1 MATLKTAYL
10 DIETD
15 YVGPFQQPDKR
26 LFKDF
31 PNHRLTVIGIR
42 IVGDNEDRFVQLV
55 GPDATRDNLM
65 NALAGVARLV
75 TYNGRS
81 KPDKLK
87 ASVGFD
93 FPVIKAQL
101 GVTLDELLPHD
112 DLVPLC
118 WQKNLY
124 GGLKKV
130 EIALGLKR
138 KLPGRDGVWANQ
150 VWREYQRTRDQKL
163 LDELLVYNKE
173 DVFMLREVEL
183 ALQSRR

>member
-1 MATLKTAYL
+1 MAATKTAYL

-15 YVGPFQQPDKR
+15 YVGPFAPPDKR

-31 PNHRLTVIGIR
+31 PNHKLTVIGIR
-42 IVGDNEDRFVQLV
+42 IVGENEDRFVQLV
-55 GPDATRDNLM
+55 GPDATRENLM
-65 NALAGVARLV
+65 KELAGVTRLV

-81 KPDKLK
+81 LPDKIK
-87 ASVGFD
+87 ASTGFD

-101 GVTLDELLPHD
+101 GVTLDEILPHD

-118 WQKNLY
+118 WAKNLY

-138 KLPGRDGVWANQ
+138 KLPGRDGLWANQ
-150 VWREYQRTRDQKL
+150 VWREYQRTHDQKL
-163 LDELLVYNKE
+163 LDELLAYNKE
-173 DVFMLREVEL
+173 DVFMLRDVEL
-183 ALQSRR
+183 ALLSRR